1 MISNI
6 HTTYLKGQKAFNSK
20 KFTEAKKH
28 LVSVVEHDKNHYAA
42 YLLLFEILN
51 KSHSSFLKV
60 VVKELKRL
68 NPELSINYKLAKSK
82 KKNNTK
88 PDSIVTISYIKLMMQ
103 QGKKIQAKKSLRT
116 IIKYSKTKKQIS
128 EAEQL
133 LNTLNQKKD

>member
-6 HTTYLKGQKAFNSK
+6 HTTYLKGEKAFNGK

-51 KSHSSFLKV
+51 KSQSSFLKA

-68 NPELSINYKLAKSK
+68 NPELSIDYKPAKSK
-82 KKNNTK
+82 KKNNTT
-88 PDSIVTISYIKLMMQ
+88 PDKMVTISYIKLMIQ
-103 QGKKIQAKKSLRT
+103 QGKKIQAKKSLKT

-133 LNTLNQKKD
+133 LNTLK

>member
-88 PDSIVTISYIKLMMQ
+88 PDSMVTISYIKLMIQ

-133 LNTLNQKKD
+133 LNTLN

>member
-6 HTTYLKGQKAFNSK
+6 HTTYLKGEKAFNSK

-28 LVSVVEHDKNHYAA
+28 LVSVVKHDKNHYAA

-68 NPELSINYKLAKSK
+68 NPELSINYKSAKTSK

-88 PDSIVTISYIKLMMQ
+88 SGSMVTISYIKLMIQ
-103 QGKKIQAKKSLRT
+103 QGKKIQAKKSLRA
-116 IIKYSKTKKQIS
+116 IIKHSKTKKQIS
-128 EAEQL
+128 EAEKL
-133 LNTLNQKKD
+133 LNTLN

>member
-133 LNTLNQKKD
+133 LNTLN

>member
-6 HTTYLKGQKAFNSK
+6 HTTYLKGEKAFNGK

-51 KSHSSFLKV
+51 KSQSSFLKA

-68 NPELSINYKLAKSK
+68 NPELSIDYKSAKSK
-82 KKNNTK
+82 KKNNTT
-88 PDSIVTISYIKLMMQ
+88 PDKMVTISYIKLMIQ
-103 QGKKIQAKKSLRT
+103 QGKKIQAKKSLKT

-133 LNTLNQKKD
+133 LNTLK

>member
-6 HTTYLKGQKAFNSK
+6 HTTYLKGEKAFNSK

-28 LVSVVEHDKNHYAA
+28 LVSVVDHDKNHYAA

-51 KSHSSFLKV
+51 KSDSSLLKIV
-60 VVKELKRL
+60 VNELKRL
-68 NPELSINYKLAKSK
+68 NPELSINYKPTKPK
-82 KKNNTK
+82 KRNNTK
-88 PDSIVTISYIKLMMQ
+88 PDNMVTISYIKLMIQ
-103 QGKKIQAKKSLRT
+103 QGKKIQAKKSLRN

-133 LNTLNQKKD
+133 LNTLK

>member
-6 HTTYLKGQKAFNSK
+6 HTTYLKGEKAFNSK

-28 LVSVVEHDKNHYAA
+28 LVSVVKHDKNHYAA

-68 NPELSINYKLAKSK
+68 NPELSINYKAAKPK

-88 PDSIVTISYIKLMMQ
+88 PDSMFTISYIKLMIQ
-103 QGKKIQAKKSLRT
+103 QGKKTQAKKSLIA
-116 IIKYSKTKKQIS
+116 IIKYSKTKKKIS

-133 LNTLNQKKD
+133 LNTLN

>member
-6 HTTYLKGQKAFNSK
+6 HNTYIKGEKAFNNK

-51 KSHSSFLKV
+51 KSNSPFLKV
-60 VVKELKRL
+60 VVNELKRL
-68 NPELSINYKLAKSK
+68 NPKLSINYNPIKTK
-82 KKNNTK
+82 KKNSNKT
-88 PDSIVTISYIKLMMQ
+88 DSIVTISYIKLMIQ
-103 QGKKIQAKKSLRT
+103 QGKKIQAKKNLRS
-116 IIKYSKTKKQIS
+116 IIKHSKTKKQIS

-133 LNTLNQKKD
+133 LNTLN